1 MFRFREVQLVR
12 RAWVANRQFCAL
24 VRQEPALLRTQTQR
38 ATKYRHFSF
47 ESWGMALSRSAPVA
61 YAQEFLE
68 TVHMNS
74 GLSWCTTIV
83 ATSLA
88 LRIVVTLPLAVYQSH
103 IIARLANLDKE
114 IAQIAHELRGETAR
128 AVRMY
133 NLDEKQAKYLYRRSL
148 KKQINNLI
156 VRDNCHPFKSSL
168 VIWFQLPLWI
178 GLSVAL
184 RNMAYMM
191 PYQDMAAQALFLE
204 LSVGGALWF
213 PNLTLPDPSFRD
225 ACAPRNHQPPEH
237 CSFTRCNITKQLTK
251 VRKVL
256 TYTLRG
262 MSVLMIP
269 IASIMPTDVTLYWL
283 CSSGFALGQNL
294 LMINPKFRRA
304 CRIPRTA
311 NESQT
316 PFRDLLDRLKKRFEF
331 NKTGT

>member
-74 GLSWCTTIV
+74 GLSWCTTVV

-178 GLSVAL
+178 SLSVAL

-191 PYQDMAAQALFLE
+191 PYQDMGIA
-204 LSVGGALWF
+204 
-213 PNLTLPDPSFRD
+213 
-225 ACAPRNHQPPEH
+225 
-237 CSFTRCNITKQLTK
+237 ITNSAIFWDI
-251 VRKVL
+251 
-256 TYTLRG
+256 G
-262 MSVLMIP
+262 I
-269 IASIMPTDVTLYWL
+269 
-283 CSSGFALGQNL
+283 
-294 LMINPKFRRA
+294 
-304 CRIPRTA
+304 
-311 NESQT
+311 
-316 PFRDLLDRLKKRFEF
+316 
-331 NKTGT
+331 

>member
-12 RAWVANRQFCAL
+12 RAWIANRQFCVL
-24 VRQEPALLRTQTQR
+24 VRQEPALLRTQTQKT
-38 ATKYRHFSF
+38 TKYRHFSF

-178 GLSVAL
+178 SLSVAL

-191 PYQDMAAQALFLE
+191 PYQDIAAQALFLE

-213 PNLTLPDPSFRD
+213 PNLTLPDPLFVM
-225 ACAPRNHQPPEH
+225 PVLLGITNLL
-237 CSFTRCNITKQLTK
+237 NIEFHALQHTKQLTK

-316 PFRDLLDRLKKRFEF
+316 PFRDLSERLKKRFEF
-331 NKTGT
+331 NKAGT

>member
-1 MFRFREVQLVR
+1 
-12 RAWVANRQFCAL
+12 
-24 VRQEPALLRTQTQR
+24 
-38 ATKYRHFSF
+38 
-47 ESWGMALSRSAPVA
+47 MALSRSAPVA
-61 YAQEFLE
+61 YAQELLE

-178 GLSVAL
+178 SLSVAL

-191 PYQDMAAQALFLE
+191 PYQDMGEEAAEIAVDLVVVAVEETGVASEVVAGAAVAAAEVSGATTTRGLLRKSSVEFAFLSHPCQDDLVCKVTEERVPFFNAPLYLENKQQIGKVDEIFGPIKDFFFIDPNKLMPLQRFLPGNQNRVGKRGAGGRGVLAVCSRSLVSVCGSALAQHG
-204 LSVGGALWF
+204 S
-213 PNLTLPDPSFRD
+213 
-225 ACAPRNHQPPEH
+225 
-237 CSFTRCNITKQLTK
+237 
-251 VRKVL
+251 
-256 TYTLRG
+256 
-262 MSVLMIP
+262 
-269 IASIMPTDVTLYWL
+269 
-283 CSSGFALGQNL
+283 
-294 LMINPKFRRA
+294 
-304 CRIPRTA
+304 
-311 NESQT
+311 
-316 PFRDLLDRLKKRFEF
+316 
-331 NKTGT
+331 

>member
-1 MFRFREVQLVR
+1 MFRFREVQLVHR
-12 RAWVANRQFCAL
+12 TCVASRQLSGL
-24 VRQEPALLRTQTQR
+24 VRQESALPRTPTR
-38 ATKYRHFSF
+38 TRTPCRHFSF
-47 ESWGMALSRSAPVA
+47 ESWGLALSRSTPVA
-61 YAQEFLE
+61 YAQELLE
-68 TVHMNS
+68 TVHTNS

-83 ATSLA
+83 VTSLA

-103 IIARLANLDKE
+103 IIARLANLNGE
-114 IAQIAHELRGETAR
+114 IAQIANELKGETAL
-128 AVRMY
+128 AVRMFK
-133 NLDEKQAKYLYRRSL
+133 LDEKQAKYLYRKSL

-178 GLSVAL
+178 SLSVSL

-191 PYQDMAAQALFLE
+191 PYQDMAAQALFLQ
-204 LSVGGALWF
+204 LSVGGVLWF
-213 PNLTLPDPSFRD
+213 PNLTLPDPFYVMPVLLGIS
-225 ACAPRNHQPPEH
+225 NLL
-237 CSFTRCNITKQLTK
+237 NIEFHELQRSQRTTK

-294 LMINPKFRRA
+294 LMITPRFRRV
-304 CRIPRTA
+304 CRIPWTE

-316 PFRDLLDRLKKRFEF
+316 PFRDLLDRFKKRFEF
-331 NKTGT
+331 NKANT

>member
-1 MFRFREVQLVR
+1 
-12 RAWVANRQFCAL
+12 
-24 VRQEPALLRTQTQR
+24 
-38 ATKYRHFSF
+38 
-47 ESWGMALSRSAPVA
+47 
-61 YAQEFLE
+61 
-68 TVHMNS
+68 MNS

-148 KKQINNLI
+148 
-156 VRDNCHPFKSSL
+156 
-168 VIWFQLPLWI
+168 PLWI
-178 GLSVAL
+178 SLSVAL

-213 PNLTLPDPSFRD
+213 PNLTLPDPLFVM
-225 ACAPRNHQPPEH
+225 PVLLGITNLL
-237 CSFTRCNITKQLTK
+237 NIEFHALQHTKQLTK

>member
-12 RAWVANRQFCAL
+12 RAWVANRQFCVL
-24 VRQEPALLRTQTQR
+24 VRQEPVLLRTQTQKT
-38 ATKYRHFSF
+38 TKYRHFSF

-83 ATSLA
+83 TTSLA
-88 LRIVVTLPLAVYQSH
+88 LRIVVTLPLALYQSH

-178 GLSVAL
+178 SLSVAL

-213 PNLTLPDPSFRD
+213 PNLTLPDPLFVM
-225 ACAPRNHQPPEH
+225 PLLLGITNLL
-237 CSFTRCNITKQLTK
+237 NIEFHALQHTKQLTK

-316 PFRDLLDRLKKRFEF
+316 PFRDLSDRLKKRFEF